1 MSLEKTLQQ
10 IQKKKFWQDG
20 KILVLLIF
28 SLGLNLFTLVKILI
42 KSKTLS
48 ESVVL
53 HFNLLTGIDLVGHWS
68 KLLIYPLAGFLIF
81 ILNFI
86 LVYRFYLLRKNKLV
100 ILLIGALV
108 LFELFC
114 LVAVFLI
121 LNFN

>member
-53 HFNLLTGIDLVGHWS
+53 HFNLLTGIDLVSHWS

-81 ILNFI
+81 ILNSI